1 MDSEIREALEAA
13 GVSYEIGLER
23 FMGNEALYEDFL
35 IKFLTDSSYKNFIES
50 MKRGDMEQAE
60 RSVHTLKG
68 TAGNL
73 SLDPL
78 FSSADA
84 VVKAIRSNA
93 PDDRLQE
100 LCKILDDE
108 YNAMCNLL
116 MRLKK

>member
-1 MDSEIREALEAA
+1 MESETRKALEAA

-23 FMGNEALYEDFL
+23 FMGNEALYENFL

-50 MKRGDMEQAE
+50 MKRGDMEQAV
-60 RSVHTLKG
+60 RFVHTLKG

-84 VVKAIRSNA
+84 VVKAIRSKA
-93 PDDRLQE
+93 PAERTQE
-100 LCKILDDE
+100 LCKNLDDE
-108 YNAMCNLL
+108 YHAICDLL
-116 MRLKK
+116 EGLKK